1 LLGQSWVLYVL
12 LWGKSWV
19 LSKLLLGKLG
29 NSGILSRSRLLLVEN
44 RLLLLGNS
52 RLLLLRDS
60 RLLLGKTSFCL
71 GNLILGRNSGV
82 KTSGLLLLGNSGL
95 LLLPG
100 CSSCS

>member
-1 LLGQSWVLYVL
+1 MLL
-12 LWGKSWV
+12 GKSWI

-29 NSGILSRSRLLLVEN
+29 NSGILSRLLLGKSRLLLVEN

-82 KTSGLLLLGNSGL
+82 KTSGLLLLGNSWL
-95 LLLPG
+95 LSR

>member
-1 LLGQSWVLYVL
+1 M
-12 LWGKSWV
+12 
-19 LSKLLLGKLG
+19 GKLR
-29 NSGILSRSRLLLVEN
+29 NSGILSLLGKSRLLLVEN

-82 KTSGLLLLGNSGL
+82 KTSGLLLLGNSRL

>member
-1 LLGQSWVLYVL
+1 MLL
-12 LWGKSWV
+12 GKSWV

-29 NSGILSRSRLLLVEN
+29 NSGILSLLGKSRLLLVEN

-100 CSSCS
+100 